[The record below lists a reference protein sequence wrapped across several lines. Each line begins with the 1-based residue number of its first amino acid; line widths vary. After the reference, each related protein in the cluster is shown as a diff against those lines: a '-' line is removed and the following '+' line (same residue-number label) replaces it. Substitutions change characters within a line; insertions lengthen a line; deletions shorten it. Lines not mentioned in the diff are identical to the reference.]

1 MLIDFK
7 EVGKLQR
14 NEQDKTYL
22 IFDDWREVDYTR
34 PDQTRIGRRVSS
46 MGNCSD
52 ETQNR
57 WEREQM
63 SIWALED
70 GRERR
75 RAGGRPAGGRVVVT
89 DSLFDGGR
97 CW

>member
-57 WEREQM
+57 
-63 SIWALED
+63 
-70 GRERR
+70 
-75 RAGGRPAGGRVVVT
+75 
-89 DSLFDGGR
+89 
-97 CW
+97 